1 MVRGESP
8 RRQGKATQYLLRFLT
23 CDKTQHGCASSAF
36 ISTAIRTYGSGTI
49 TLTAPRPA
57 DNTVT
62 AIITST
68 AYILTKLPESS
79 GSSGGPNISAIVGGA
94 VGGFAALSATG
105 FGIFFVRRKLRKD
118 RANQKS
124 GAMTEMRPDGK
135 LGGGGVVYQQVQQ
148 SELQGQ
154 SLAELSHPPQELDG
168 ASLRY
173 EASVMPTEAGRGAIE
188 RRASL

>member
-1 MVRGESP
+1 M
-8 RRQGKATQYLLRFLT
+8 
-23 CDKTQHGCASSAF
+23 SSAF
-36 ISTAIRTYGSGTI
+36 ISTAITTNVLSGTY
-49 TLTAPRPA
+49 TFTAQKPA

-62 AIITST
+62 ATTTST
-68 AYILTKLPESS
+68 AYVLTRLPEPSENS
-79 GSSGGPNISAIVGGA
+79 GSSNIGAIVGGI

-105 FGIFFVRRKLRKD
+105 FGIFFVRRKLKKD
-118 RANQKS
+118 KANQKS
-124 GAMTEMRPDGK
+124 GAMTEIRPNGK
-135 LGGGGVVYQQVQQ
+135 PREGGVVDRQVQQ

-173 EASVMPTEAGRGAIE
+173 EPDILPTEAGRSGIE

>member
-1 MVRGESP
+1 MID
-8 RRQGKATQYLLRFLT
+8 Q
-23 CDKTQHGCASSAF
+23 TQHGCASSAF
-36 ISTAIRTYGSGTI
+36 TSTAIRTYGSGTI

-62 AIITST
+62 ATTTST
-68 AYILTKLPESS
+68 AYILTKLPEPSGSS
-79 GSSGGPNISAIVGGA
+79 GSSNIGAIVGGA

-118 RANQKS
+118 KAYHRS
-124 GAMTEMRPDGK
+124 DAMTEMRSDGNP
-135 LGGGGVVYQQVQQ
+135 GDGGVIYRQIPQ

-154 SLAELSHPPQELDG
+154 SIAELSHPSQELDG

-173 EASVMPTEAGRGAIE
+173 ETNALPTETGRGLIE
-188 RRASL
+188 RRVSL